1 MSDIGQNLP
10 VPVRQTIQTKEML
23 LKWTQSA
30 KQEQISK
37 IVHLKQAIEDLVKG
51 RIPEL
56 ERQILE
62 AEQTLHN
69 LEESEKM
76 VRDAIDTT
84 LIKEN

>member
-10 VPVRQTIQTKEML
+10 VPVKQTVQTKDML

-37 IVHLKQAIEDLVKG
+37 IVHLKQAIEDLLKG

-62 AEQTLHN
+62 AEQILHN
-69 LEESEKM
+69 LEESEKR
-76 VRDAIDTT
+76 VKDSVDATVI
-84 LIKEN
+84 

>member
-10 VPVRQTIQTKEML
+10 VPVKQTVQTKDML

-37 IVHLKQAIEDLVKG
+37 IVHLKQAIEDLLKG

-62 AEQTLHN
+62 AEQILHN
-69 LEESEKM
+69 LEESEKR
-76 VRDAIDTT
+76 VRDSVDTST
-84 LIKEN
+84 T